1 MIVVVNEGSPMKMKK
16 SVFLLSFL
24 LLIFLSACGSGAAD
38 RMVKENEDGA
48 LREQIAALE
57 GENAAL
63 QERIAALE
71 EENDRLSL
79 TNDLL
84 DQDLAAAQDALE
96 QLEAQQGEENPIDPF
111 YDEMNVEC
119 DTTTVAMST
128 VAWSHANA
136 WEAEVRNL
144 AEQMKAQLPLQEDRD
159 LVDAYIAAVEEQA
172 QRMDVMSIYT
182 VSDIKVPQEERRY
195 TAGTLAYVLQPES
208 RAQIWRDTFYQLRW
222 TLLGDGEYDFI
233 FDPEAARLELAD
245 VMKPS

>member
-1 MIVVVNEGSPMKMKK
+1 MVVDIKERSPIKMKK

-24 LLIFLSACGSGAAD
+24 LLIFLSACGSGEGD

-57 GENAAL
+57 GENASL
-63 QERIAALE
+63 QERVSALE

-79 TNDLL
+79 ANDLL
-84 DQDLAAAQDALE
+84 GQDLAAAQDALE
-96 QLEAQQGEENPIDPF
+96 QLEAQQEENPIDPF
-111 YDEMNVEC
+111 YDEMETEC
-119 DTTTVAMST
+119 GTTTAAMST

-159 LVDAYIAAVEEQA
+159 LVDAYLAAVEEQLE
-172 QRMDVMSIYT
+172 RMDVMSIYT
-182 VSDIKVPQEERRY
+182 VSDIRLPQEERRG
-195 TAGTLAYVLQPES
+195 TTGTLAYVLLPAN
-208 RAQIWRDTFYQLRW
+208 RTQIWRDTFYQLRW
-222 TLLGDGEYDFI
+222 VVLMEQEYDFI
-233 FDPEAARLELAD
+233 FDAEAARLELAD